1 MKITFIH
8 KDREISFNIIY
19 RKRKTMSLEIKPD
32 GAINVLAP
40 NGVDKNFIID
50 RVKDKADWIVKK
62 LYELEV
68 KNDKKIIRGYENG
81 DIFLY
86 LGKEYKLQVIIDK
99 NLIRPKVNLENEK
112 LVVRINVDNKEYIQ
126 QSLKRWY
133 ADETL
138 DIVKK
143 RIDYYKK
150 YFKDSVTS
158 IKIKDQKTR
167 WASCTYKNEILFN
180 LRCSMAPME
189 IIDYI
194 VVHEMCHMEHRNHS
208 KDFYN
213 AVGQVIPDYK
223 HRIQWLKDNEIKM
236 KI

>member
-8 KDREISFNIIY
+8 KNKEISFNIIY

-32 GAINVLAP
+32 GTINVLSP

-50 RVKDKADWIVKK
+50 RVKHKGDWIIKK
-62 LYELEV
+62 LEELE
-68 KNDKKIIRGYENG
+68 DKSISKISRNYENG
-81 DIFLY
+81 EVFMY
-86 LGKEYKLQVIIDK
+86 FGKEYQLSINIDK
-99 NLIRPKVNLENEK
+99 SLDRVKVFIKNEK
-112 LVVRINVDNKEYIQ
+112 LLVNTNTDNKELIQ
-126 QSLKRWY
+126 QSLKLWY
-133 ADETL
+133 EDETL
-138 DIVKK
+138 DVVKK

-150 YFKDSVTS
+150 YFKDNITA

-180 LRCSMAPME
+180 LRCSMAPIE

-208 KDFYN
+208 KCFYN
-213 AVGQVIPDYK
+213 AVGKVLPDYK
-223 HRIQWLKDNEIKM
+223 QRIKWLKENGFRM
-236 KI
+236 NF

>member
-8 KDREISFNIIY
+8 KNKEISFNIIY

-32 GAINVLAP
+32 GTINVLSP

-50 RVKDKADWIVKK
+50 RVKDKGDWIIKK
-62 LYELEV
+62 LEELE
-68 KNDKKIIRGYENG
+68 DKSMSKISRNYKDGEVFMY
-81 DIFLY
+81 F
-86 LGKEYKLQVIIDK
+86 GKEYQLSINIDK
-99 NLIRPKVNLENEK
+99 SLDRVKVFIENEK
-112 LVVRINVDNKEYIQ
+112 LLVNTNTDNKELIQ
-126 QSLKRWY
+126 QSLKLWY
-133 ADETL
+133 EDETL
-138 DIVKK
+138 DVVKK

-150 YFKDSVTS
+150 YFKDNITA

-180 LRCSMAPME
+180 LRCSMAPIE

-213 AVGQVIPDYK
+213 AVGKVLPDYK
-223 HRIQWLKDNEIKM
+223 QRIKWLKENGFRM
-236 KI
+236 NF

>member
-8 KDREISFNIIY
+8 KNKEISFNIIY

-32 GAINVLAP
+32 GTINVLSP

-50 RVKDKADWIVKK
+50 RVKDKGDWIIKK
-62 LYELEV
+62 LEELE
-68 KNDKKIIRGYENG
+68 DKSMSKISRNYKDGEVFMY
-81 DIFLY
+81 F
-86 LGKEYKLQVIIDK
+86 GKEYQLSINIDK
-99 NLIRPKVNLENEK
+99 SLDRVKVFIKNEK
-112 LVVRINVDNKEYIQ
+112 LLVNTNTDNKELIQ
-126 QSLKRWY
+126 QSLKLWY

-138 DIVKK
+138 DVVKK

-150 YFKDSVTS
+150 YFKDNITA

-180 LRCSMAPME
+180 LRCSMAPIE

-208 KDFYN
+208 KCFYN
-213 AVGQVIPDYK
+213 AVGKVLPDYK
-223 HRIQWLKDNEIKM
+223 QRIKWLKENGFRM
-236 KI
+236 NF

>member
-8 KDREISFNIIY
+8 KNKEISFNIIY

-32 GAINVLAP
+32 GTINVLSP

-50 RVKDKADWIVKK
+50 SVKDKGDWIIKK
-62 LYELEV
+62 LEELE
-68 KNDKKIIRGYENG
+68 DKSISRISRNYKDGEVFMY
-81 DIFLY
+81 F
-86 LGKEYKLQVIIDK
+86 GKEYTLGINIDK
-99 NLIRPKVNLENEK
+99 SLDRVKVFIENEK
-112 LVVRINVDNKEYIQ
+112 LSVNTNTDNKELIQ
-126 QSLKRWY
+126 KSLKVWY

-150 YFKDSVTS
+150 YFKDNVTA

-180 LRCSMAPME
+180 LRCSMAPIE

-213 AVGQVIPDYK
+213 AVGKVLPDYK
-223 HRIQWLKDNEIKM
+223 QRIKWLKENGFRM
-236 KI
+236 NF

>member
-8 KDREISFNIIY
+8 KDKEISFNIIY
-19 RKRKTMSLEIKPD
+19 RKRKTMSLEIKLD
-32 GAINVLAP
+32 GVINVLAP

-50 RVKDKADWIVKK
+50 RVKDKADWILKK
-62 LYELEV
+62 LEELEAKNANKVIRSYESGDKFMFLGKEYELEV
-68 KNDKKIIRGYENG
+68 ILDRSLTG
-81 DIFLY
+81 
-86 LGKEYKLQVIIDK
+86 V
-99 NLIRPKVNLENEK
+99 KVNLENDK
-112 LVVRINVDNKEYIQ
+112 LVVKTNINNKELIQ
-126 QSLKRWY
+126 NSLKSWY

-138 DIVKK
+138 DMVKK

-150 YFKDSVTS
+150 YFKDSVTA

-180 LRCSMAPME
+180 LRCSMAPIE

-213 AVGQVIPDYK
+213 AVGKVLPDYK
-223 HRIQWLKDNEIKM
+223 ARIKWLKDNGMNMNI
-236 KI
+236 

>member
-8 KDREISFNIIY
+8 KNKEISFNIIY

-32 GAINVLAP
+32 GTINVLSP

-50 RVKDKADWIVKK
+50 RVKDKGDWIIKK
-62 LYELEV
+62 LEELE
-68 KNDKKIIRGYENG
+68 DKSISKISRNYENG
-81 DIFLY
+81 EVFMY
-86 LGKEYKLQVIIDK
+86 FGKEYPLSINIDK
-99 NLIRPKVNLENEK
+99 SLDRVKVFIKNEK
-112 LVVRINVDNKEYIQ
+112 LLVNTNTDNKELIQ
-126 QSLKRWY
+126 QSLKLWY
-133 ADETL
+133 EDETL
-138 DIVKK
+138 DVVKK

-150 YFKDSVTS
+150 YFKDNVTA

-180 LRCSMAPME
+180 LRCSMAPIE

-213 AVGQVIPDYK
+213 AVGKVLPDYK
-223 HRIQWLKDNEIKM
+223 QRIKWLKENGFRM
-236 KI
+236 NF